1 MIKIIPEQ
9 VDDDIPGVLLCSH
22 GHLAE
27 GIADAVKMIY
37 GECKNLAVIG
47 LEESDDVAGWGD
59 ELEAAVKRF
68 SKGAIVL
75 IDLFGGTPGN
85 QCLLKTVQMVKAG
98 EPVCAVA
105 GMNLGMV
112 LEVLAVRE
120 TERFGRIAEIAV
132 EAGKQA
138 VSDCLLHFR

>member
-1 MIKIIPEQ
+1 MRER
-9 VDDDIPGVLLCSH
+9 
-22 GHLAE
+22 E
-27 GIADAVKMIY
+27 
-37 GECKNLAVIG
+37 
-47 LEESDDVAGWGD
+47 
-59 ELEAAVKRF
+59 
-68 SKGAIVL
+68 
-75 IDLFGGTPGN
+75 
-85 QCLLKTVQMVKAG
+85 TVQMVKAG

-120 TERFGRIAEIAV
+120 TERFERIAEIAV